1 MGTSDEVN
9 MKIRERTEEPA
20 ELLARTTGK
29 KNNNN

>member
-9 MKIRERTEEPA
+9 MKIRERTEKPA

-29 KNNNN
+29 KK